1 MNTGQDS
8 GTHVTG
14 SIMEGALRLLPCTE
28 GTCFSPLIRRER
40 EQALSMSRRLTG
52 ADEVWTRLKEFKS
65 TRCGTHLQELQEGL
79 SWALSIGKENTG
91 RM

>member
-14 SIMEGALRLLPCTE
+14 SIVEGALRLLPCTE

-40 EQALSMSRRLTG
+40 AQDLSMSRRLTG
-52 ADEVWTRLKEFKS
+52 DRRGMVTAKRIQKHEVWYT
-65 TRCGTHLQELQEGL
+65 QELQEDL
-79 SWALSIGKENTG
+79 SWSLSTGKENTG